1 MPDYPDFTRR
11 STESYKN
18 RYTRVFDVTIA
29 GLDFEFPEKVS
40 HLKIMVEKRDV
51 LYEFDKPIDANSQRL
66 PESGVLTIAYEC
78 KKVYL
83 RGVDGT
89 ARVYIEAIW

>member
-51 LYEFDKPIDANSQRL
+51 L
-66 PESGVLTIAYEC
+66 
-78 KKVYL
+78 
-83 RGVDGT
+83 
-89 ARVYIEAIW
+89 